1 MWMWTVG
8 IQTTINKVE
17 GDELEEML
25 QAEDLGET
33 GKALCFRTNSETS
46 DERRLEN
53 G

>member
-33 GKALCFRTNSETS
+33 GK
-46 DERRLEN
+46 RLKKI
-53 G
+53 GAWGIMDY